1 MANRLPKI
9 QQPNDKAEACKA
21 GGPKFT
27 PIQTKC
33 FMNVSRR
40 MEGGKNEP
48 NTNNG
53 LVFAV
58 PDYW

>member
-9 QQPNDKAEACKA
+9 QQRNDKAEA
-21 GGPKFT
+21 GGPRFT

-53 LVFAV
+53 LVFAA